1 MLLHELLAGDIY
13 PSNPPLTHQAAN
25 TYTCSC
31 CYHFQSVPN
40 FAGSSQVNPHR
51 SHWRQIVP
59 PKGRKTLTNPSRG
72 RRPRKAAA
80 APGLGGP
87 PRRPAAGRCTGKQ
100 QRSQHR
106 TLHIKKSRFSLYR
119 TRRGERGRRSAD
131 RSGRGCRRLLR
142 PAAGAEGGRC
152 RSSGGTGEGWRR
164 RRGRRRA
171 AWRWGPWS
179 LASPW
184 TRSQGVV
191 DLLGGAE
198 KGRQFW
204 TSGHEFGRWKCVYRV
219 TFCFNTVV

>member
-106 TLHIKKSRFSLYR
+106 TLHIKKS
-119 TRRGERGRRSAD
+119 TR
-131 RSGRGCRRLLR
+131 
-142 PAAGAEGGRC
+142 GAVSVSTEPEGG
-152 RSSGGTGEGWRR
+152 SAGEGEPTVQGGAVGGCCDR
-164 RRGRRRA
+164 RRGRRGEGAVVVAVRGRA
-171 AWRWGPWS
+171 GAGEGGGGGQ
-179 LASPW
+179 LAGGVPGLLHRPGRRNFA
-184 TRSQGVV
+184 RSQAQGVV
-191 DLLGGAE
+191 DVLGGA
-198 KGRQFW
+198 
-204 TSGHEFGRWKCVYRV
+204 
-219 TFCFNTVV
+219 